1 MSCSRCSGLMV
12 NDNLMDFEGTSGH
25 MWMRAMRCMNCG
37 HVHDP
42 VMEENRRAAQARRP
56 TPVLVAAGD
65 EADYHDDEVHL
76 GIESIVAQAA

>member
-1 MSCSRCSGLMV
+1 MSCSRCCGLMV
-12 NDNLMDFEGTSGH
+12 KDNLMDFDGTSGH
-25 MWMRAMRCMNCG
+25 MWVSAMRCMNCG

-42 VMEENRRAAQARRP
+42 VMEQNRRS
-56 TPVLVAAGD
+56 PVGD